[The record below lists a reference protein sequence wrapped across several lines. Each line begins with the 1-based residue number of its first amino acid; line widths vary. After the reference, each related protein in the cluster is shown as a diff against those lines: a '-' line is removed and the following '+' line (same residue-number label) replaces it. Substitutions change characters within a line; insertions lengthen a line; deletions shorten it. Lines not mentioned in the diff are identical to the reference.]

1 MPAWFWPAM
10 WVPCRDQPKSPLNAP
25 KGQRMSQGA
34 SSPYPITTSIAA
46 IMDKH
51 GFSRVE
57 FIQALGYRNIER
69 GRRRLDSWLDRGEG
83 YERILN
89 QIAAVYPA
97 HAEAL
102 EKAVAE
108 AAKVKAAEAEAA

>member
-1 MPAWFWPAM
+1 
-10 WVPCRDQPKSPLNAP
+10 
-25 KGQRMSQGA
+25 MSQGA